1 MIKTDLVSIIIPVY
15 NGEKYIEKCLNSIL
29 SQTYK
34 NIEVIIINDGSTD
47 NTKKILEKFY
57 DSRVKKVHIK
67 NGGVSN
73 ARNLGI
79 SSSNGKYLMFIDAD
93 DYLENNAIEK
103 LYETIQE
110 YEVDIIRF
118 NGYVQKSNK
127 IFTKI
132 EFPVENK
139 KILDSKDDSKEII
152 ELLNFPSKSLRCY
165 SPLLFMKNENIIS
178 FNTELCYLEDKLFYI
193 ENMLNNKK
201 VLFLDECYYYY
212 VYNTD
217 SKTKGVDGYIENIC
231 DLLKSKKYII
241 NVVEKYGYKDIE
253 LLNSSYGLLIMY
265 RIDFFVENQNYKS
278 TRKLLVDIFDIEIIS
293 DSLNFNIKYLKK
305 YKKIQ
310 YLLLKNK
317 MYLLFYIFTKLKNI
331 KKN

>member
-1 MIKTDLVSIIIPVY
+1 
-15 NGEKYIEKCLNSIL
+15 
-29 SQTYK
+29 
-34 NIEVIIINDGSTD
+34 
-47 NTKKILEKFY
+47 
-57 DSRVKKVHIK
+57 
-67 NGGVSN
+67 
-73 ARNLGI
+73 
-79 SSSNGKYLMFIDAD
+79 
-93 DYLENNAIEK
+93 
-103 LYETIQE
+103 
-110 YEVDIIRF
+110 
-118 NGYVQKSNK
+118 
-127 IFTKI
+127 
-132 EFPVENK
+132 
-139 KILDSKDDSKEII
+139 
-152 ELLNFPSKSLRCY
+152 
-165 SPLLFMKNENIIS
+165 
-178 FNTELCYLEDKLFYI
+178 
-193 ENMLNNKK
+193 MLNNKK